1 MNVIPWPVDLNK
13 NLILLYRLSGCQIRE
28 GVLKLL
34 SSLKP
39 SLRELDLQYNDLG
52 NTMEKNVHLLKD
64 KLPSLRYIAFIC
76 YWFKWKVEMNITG
89 SHETCSEDFDSS

>member
-1 MNVIPWPVDLNK
+1 MMYRNQPAAAWFLKQANVMNVIPWPVDLNK

-52 NTMEKNVHLLKD
+52 NTMEKKVHLLKD
-64 KLPSLRYIAFIC
+64 KLP
-76 YWFKWKVEMNITG
+76 
-89 SHETCSEDFDSS
+89 H